1 MDSDTESAGSPV
13 PPPYTEASHS
23 GTVLG
28 GAQPSSPRATR
39 SPSPSSVRQA
49 RIAAMERRNAEI
61 LAAQQAEAA
70 ANVAPTFDAF
80 DEDYEKR
87 TEFRRMVEPGIM
99 RPNTREVAVRSLK
112 TLSTLAQNLLKDPD
126 NEKYQSFKTTNSV
139 IKRDLLDPKG
149 TLEYAVEMGFRP
161 EVEDFQPYYKF
172 NKKYMKDLRV
182 GAAVLLEAL
191 DVQMTKE
198 EKIAASLKSKKGEE
212 AARVAQAKLQFMDD
226 RKTKALRDQREK
238 QRAAAQAEAR
248 HRAEL
253 AQLQAARQRR
263 DEP

>member
-1 MDSDTESAGSPV
+1 
-13 PPPYTEASHS
+13 
-23 GTVLG
+23 
-28 GAQPSSPRATR
+28 
-39 SPSPSSVRQA
+39 
-49 RIAAMERRNAEI
+49 MERRDAERA
-61 LAAQQAEAA
+61 AAQSADAA

-99 RPNTREVAVRSLK
+99 RPNTREVALRSLK
-112 TLSTLAQNLLKDPD
+112 VCISALALIGTLSTLAQNLLKDPD
-126 NEKYQSFKTTNSV
+126 NEKFQSFKTTNTV

-172 NKKYMKDLRV
+172 NRKHMKDLRV

-198 EKIAASLKSKKGEE
+198 EKLAASLKSKKGEE

-238 QRAAAQAEAR
+238 QRAAAQADTR
-248 HRAEL
+248 HKAEL